1 MWTKQTLL
9 EMTIPKGKRKLV
21 ITDPDTRGLIFEVRE
36 QSRSFYLRY
45 SFEGKQRTVALGPF
59 PTLSLADARRKAED
73 LKRKVYMGENP
84 LEAKQTKRE
93 IPTFNEFFRDVYQP
107 FSKAH
112 HKRSRELDGLYKN
125 HVGKRFGTRRMN
137 EVTKL
142 MVRHWVNDLIN
153 SEYSPSMINR
163 IMIFLGQLY
172 SVANELA
179 IKGVPRRDELGIK
192 YLRVGK
198 QHQRFLSNEEA
209 SNLARAV
216 RSSKNGMLRFIIGFL
231 LMTGAR
237 KREALDARWEHVNF
251 EQGLWFVPITKSGSP
266 RHIYLSKSAID
277 LLRSL
282 KSDPI
287 HDPSNPL
294 IFPNHITGKAYA
306 CIFNAWDKAR
316 RDAGLPDLRI
326 HDLRHS
332 FASVLVNN
340 GVSIYDVQKL
350 LGHSSIKTTQRYAH
364 LSSATLFRSVAVADQ
379 NYGVALGI
387 SET

>member
-1 MWTKQTLL
+1 
-9 EMTIPKGKRKLV
+9 
-21 ITDPDTRGLIFEVRE
+21 
-36 QSRSFYLRY
+36 
-45 SFEGKQRTVALGPF
+45 
-59 PTLSLADARRKAED
+59 
-73 LKRKVYMGENP
+73 
-84 LEAKQTKRE
+84 
-93 IPTFNEFFRDVYQP
+93 
-107 FSKAH
+107 
-112 HKRSRELDGLYKN
+112 
-125 HVGKRFGTRRMN
+125 MN

-153 SEYSPSMINR
+153 SEYSPAMINR

-216 RSSKNGMLRFIIGFL
+216 RCSKNGMLRFIIGFL

-277 LLRSL
+277 LR
-282 KSDPI
+282 
-287 HDPSNPL
+287 
-294 IFPNHITGKAYA
+294 TA
-306 CIFNAWDKAR
+306 
-316 RDAGLPDLRI
+316 
-326 HDLRHS
+326 
-332 FASVLVNN
+332 
-340 GVSIYDVQKL
+340 VQKF
-350 LGHSSIKTTQRYAH
+350 
-364 LSSATLFRSVAVADQ
+364 ATEVA
-379 NYGVALGI
+379 
-387 SET
+387 

>member
-1 MWTKQTLL
+1 MWTKQTLS
-9 EMTIPKGKRKLV
+9 EMIIPKGKRKLV
-21 ITDPDTRGLIFEVRE
+21 VTDPDTRGLIFEVRE

-73 LKRKVYMGENP
+73 LKRQVYMGENP

-107 FSKAH
+107 YSKAH
-112 HKRSRELDGLYKN
+112 HKRSREIDGLYKN

-153 SEYSPSMINR
+153 NEYSPSMINR

-179 IKGVPRRDELGIK
+179 IKGVPLRDELGIK

-198 QHQRFLSNEEA
+198 QHQRFQSNEEA

-216 RSSKNGMLRFIIGFL
+216 HCSKNGMLRFIIGFL

-294 IFPNHITGKAYA
+294 IFPNRTTGKAYA
-306 CIFNAWDKAR
+306 CIFVAWDKAR
-316 RDAGLPDLRI
+316 KDAGLADLRI

-350 LGHSSIKTTQRYAH
+350 LGHSSIKTTQRYSH
-364 LSSATLFRSVAVADQ
+364 LSSTTLFRSVAVADR